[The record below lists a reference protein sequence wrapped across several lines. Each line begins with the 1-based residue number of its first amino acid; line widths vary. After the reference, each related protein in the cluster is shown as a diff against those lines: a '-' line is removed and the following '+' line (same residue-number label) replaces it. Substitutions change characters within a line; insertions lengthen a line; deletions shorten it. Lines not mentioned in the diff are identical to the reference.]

1 MMDAETRRRRPRGA
15 GITLALGSLAR
26 VMSAMFRERVGW
38 LLPLFIG
45 LAIVALILSVISV
58 AGPLAPFIYPLL

>member
-1 MMDAETRRRRPRGA
+1 
-15 GITLALGSLAR
+15 
-26 VMSAMFRERVGW
+26 MFRERVGW

-45 LAIVALILSVISV
+45 LAVVALLISIISA

>member
-1 MMDAETRRRRPRGA
+1 MDAESRRRRPRGA
-15 GITLALGSLAR
+15 GIAIALRSLSR
-26 VMSAMFRERVGW
+26 VVSAMFRERVGW

-45 LAIVALILSVISV
+45 LAVVALLISIISA

>member
-15 GITLALGSLAR
+15 GIALALGSLAR

-45 LAIVALILSVISV
+45 LAIVALIISVVSV

>member
-1 MMDAETRRRRPRGA
+1 MHTEVRRHRPRGA
-15 GITLALGSLAR
+15 GITIVLGSLWR
-26 VMSAMFRERVGW
+26 VVAAMFRERVGW

-45 LAIVALILSVISV
+45 LAVVALIISLISV